1 MVSFGFHLPNY
12 VVLNSVHLTCDLPPR
27 PLSMNCIPM
36 PHDVPSHR
44 KKLTGKKEAGELTSS
59 WWVSR
64 YFICNLFHCKSM
76 PVTCGLP
83 PHPSS
88 MNYNPHMPSRRAF
101 PWEQL
106 KRKKRSRTIDLSHG
120 KFWTF
125 LFAQL
130 FHCNLT
136 SLTCNLPLP
145 NTTNHTPQSRHKKS
159 NRKINK

>member
-1 MVSFGFHLPNY
+1 M
-12 VVLNSVHLTCDLPPR
+12 
-27 PLSMNCIPM
+27 PL
-36 PHDVPSHR
+36 
-44 KKLTGKKEAGELTSS
+44 
-59 WWVSR
+59 
-64 YFICNLFHCKSM
+64 
-76 PVTCGLP
+76 TCGLP

-88 MNYNPHMPSRRAF
+88 MNYNPHMPSCRAF

-106 KRKKRSRTIDLSHG
+106 KRKKISRTIDLSHG

-145 NTTNHTPQSRHKKS
+145 NTTNHTPPSRHKKS
-159 NRKINK
+159 NRKKTSRTVKHSCGEFLTFLCAHLFNWNYLPLTYHLPTPPNHELQSPLPTTLLSWHQFNRFCVMM